1 MNKKFSVVMYHYV
14 RDLKNTRYP
23 AIKGLDLQLFKE
35 QLMYLKKHYYF
46 VTADQLVDAFQNGTE
61 LPPKSIVL
69 TFDDAYSDHFINV
82 FPLLDEYKIQGFF
95 FTPVKAITKHEV
107 LIVNKIHFV
116 LAVCDS
122 NINLLV
128 EKIRLILE
136 KYSGREGVQSFDYY
150 FKKLAVADR
159 YDTKEVIFIKRL
171 LQVEL
176 KEPVRSEIINKLF
189 EEFVTKDEG
198 AFSRELYMSEDQL
211 SCMSRNGMII
221 GSHGYDHF
229 WLSSLNKQEQEF
241 EISQSVDFLKKIGVS
256 EDTLSIGYPYGDHNK
271 ETLEIA
277 QKYNFKLGFTTE
289 VNVATIDQY
298 NSLEIPRL
306 DTNDFPKEG
315 NALTNDWY
323 TKG

>member
-35 QLMYLKKHYYF
+35 QLMYLKKHYNF
-46 VTADQLVDAFQNGTE
+46 VTADQLVDAYQNKGE

-69 TFDDAYSDHFINV
+69 TFDDAYSDHFTNV

-289 VNVATIDQY
+289 VNVATLDQY

-306 DTNDFPKEG
+306 DTNDFPKDG